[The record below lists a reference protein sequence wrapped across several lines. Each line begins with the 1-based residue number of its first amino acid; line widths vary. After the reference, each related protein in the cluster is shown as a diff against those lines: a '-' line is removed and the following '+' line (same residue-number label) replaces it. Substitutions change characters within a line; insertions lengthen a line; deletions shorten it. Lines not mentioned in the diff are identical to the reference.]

1 MLPLLAEAASDDKIL
16 LVKPVPGLAIWT
28 LLTFFIVLYILKKK
42 AFGPIAAALEARRQA
57 VEDNINASEVA
68 RHEAERLLGD
78 YKTQLAQSRREA
90 AEIGERA
97 RRQADEDRKRLT
109 EELTAE
115 RERGIAD
122 AKARIQMEAHAA
134 DRPDQGRDVG
144 SDAAGDAE
152 RPPPQARR
160 RRVAA
165 PDRRGPG
172 RDRLLPPDRVGCER
186 LMADAA
192 AIPYAEAIY
201 SAAKDA
207 GRLREVSRGLTS
219 FVQSLDESPEL
230 DGLLANPAFPLDRK
244 RTVIEEVT
252 KSDEPLLTSSLTVLM
267 SNGRYA
273 LVRDV
278 AGRPGRPRAPRRA
291 RARSRAHDRRR

>member
-122 AKARIQMEAHAA
+122 AKARIQMEAHQQI
-134 DRPDQGRDVG
+134 DRIKAEM
-144 SDAAGDAE
+144 SDLTLQATQTVLRRKLDDAE
-152 RPPPQARR
+152 SRR
-160 RRVAA
+160 LIDEALSEI
-165 PDRRGPG
+165 DYS
-172 RDRLLPPDRVGCER
+172 RLTG
-186 LMADAA
+186 
-192 AIPYAEAIY
+192 
-201 SAAKDA
+201 SAA
-207 GRLREVSRGLTS
+207 
-219 FVQSLDESPEL
+219 
-230 DGLLANPAFPLDRK
+230 
-244 RTVIEEVT
+244 
-252 KSDEPLLTSSLTVLM
+252 SD
-267 SNGRYA
+267 
-273 LVRDV
+273 
-278 AGRPGRPRAPRRA
+278 
-291 RARSRAHDRRR
+291 